1 MFVIFLSGMVDI
13 LFSAANIIPTL
24 IFCFVMSYWVLVI
37 FGALDLSSF
46 DVELDIDFET
56 DMSLDV
62 EADYETELGA
72 TGENDISFLNNV
84 LKFFNL
90 ADIPLM
96 VFLSFWVIPTLFATV
111 YINDLL
117 GITSFFFSLIIFLPI
132 GFVSLFVAKFTTM
145 PFVKIFRSL
154 ENESETSGD
163 LLGRI
168 VTIKYPIT
176 ETKMGQAEAFINGGS
191 FLLNVKTKQG
201 KIEKGEQAMIV
212 KFISKDDCYLVEP
225 HFSID

>member
-56 DMSLDV
+56 DISLDV
-62 EADYETELGA
+62 EMDYEAELGA

-90 ADIPLM
+90 GDIPLM
-96 VFLSFWVIPTLFATV
+96 VFLSFWVIPTLFGTV
-111 YINDLL
+111 YINDIL
-117 GITSFFFSLIIFLPI
+117 GIQSFFFSLITLLPI
-132 GFVSLFVAKFTTM
+132 GFVSLFIAKFTTI

-154 ENESETSGD
+154 ENQSETSGD

-176 ETKMGQAEAFINGGS
+176 ETKMGQAEAFINGGN
-191 FLLNVKTKQG
+191 FLLNVKTNQG
-201 KIEKGEQAMIV
+201 NIEKGEQAMIV